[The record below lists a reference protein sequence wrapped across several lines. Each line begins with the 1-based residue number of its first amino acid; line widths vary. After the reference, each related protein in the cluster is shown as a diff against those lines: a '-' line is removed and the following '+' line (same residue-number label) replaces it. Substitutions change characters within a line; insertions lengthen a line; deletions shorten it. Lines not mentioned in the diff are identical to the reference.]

1 MGNSLAKKLEGE
13 LAIFAARLESGQ
25 KIMMER
31 YRIKA
36 LSMEFR
42 GAEADL
48 ITAYFKEDSG
58 RMEWEAMKKE
68 AMKAAGNIIGRAS
81 DFGYYLG
88 YAYGKRKG
96 N

>member
-1 MGNSLAKKLEGE
+1 MGNSLQKKLEGE

-25 KIMMER
+25 KIMMEK

-36 LSMEFR
+36 LSMQFR
-42 GAEADL
+42 GAAADL
-48 ITAYFKEDSG
+48 IKAYFQEDSG

-68 AMKAAGNIIGRAS
+68 AMKAAGSTIGRAA

-88 YAYGKRKG
+88 FAYGKRKG
-96 N
+96 